1 MINIR
6 KADIDDVITISKL
19 GRITFSDTFESFFN
33 DKNDLLDYLEDIFSE
48 KRIHDSILKAK
59 SIYWIAFYDSIPVGY
74 AKVKLDFTS
83 QLIIPPN
90 TCYLD
95 KIYVV
100 KKFISKEI
108 GKELHKILMQ
118 EIIALKYQRIWLS
131 VLKENQKAINFYHK
145 KGYQIISQYSQ
156 NIGSQKFDFFVMALN
171 LDEKA
176 T

>member
-1 MINIR
+1 M
-6 KADIDDVITISKL
+6 
-19 GRITFSDTFESFFN
+19 
-33 DKNDLLDYLEDIFSE
+33 EDIFSQ
-48 KRIHDSILKAK
+48 KRIHDSILKAE

-74 AKVKLDFTS
+74 AKVKLDFTI
-83 QLIIPPN
+83 QLIIPPK
-90 TCYLD
+90 TCYLG

-156 NIGSQKFDFFVMALN
+156 NIGSQEFDFFVMALN

>member
-1 MINIR
+1 MR
-6 KADIDDVITISKL
+6 LSLFQRQERTVGLL
-19 GRITFSDTFESFFN
+19 GSHFFG
-33 DKNDLLDYLEDIFSE
+33 
-48 KRIHDSILKAK
+48 KRIHDSILKAE

-74 AKVKLDFTS
+74 AKVKLDFTI
-83 QLIIPPN
+83 QLIIPPK
-90 TCYLD
+90 TCYLG

-108 GKELHKILMQ
+108 GKELHKFLMQ

-131 VLKENQKAINFYHK
+131 VLRENQRAINFYHK

-156 NIGSQKFDFFVMALN
+156 NIGSQKFEFLVMALN

>member
-19 GRITFSDTFESFFN
+19 GRITFPDTFESFFN

-48 KRIHDSILKAK
+48 KRIHDSILKAE

-74 AKVKLDFTS
+74 AKVKLDFTI
-83 QLIIPPN
+83 QLIIPPK
-90 TCYLD
+90 TCYLG

-156 NIGSQKFDFFVMALN
+156 NIGSQEFDFFVMALN